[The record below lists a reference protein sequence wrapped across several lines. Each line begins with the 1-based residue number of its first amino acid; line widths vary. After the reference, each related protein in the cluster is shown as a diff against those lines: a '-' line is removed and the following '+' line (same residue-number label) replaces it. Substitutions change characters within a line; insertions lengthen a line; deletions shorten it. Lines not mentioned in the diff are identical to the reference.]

1 MDFVILTISKIN
13 KGTYL
18 CYPHIYELT
27 LQFHVHND
35 TINVHFTK
43 LQQHRSQNSQNVPDP
58 ENQKIVYVHS
68 ITWGCD
74 VSITLGLGGSELPML
89 AVVMQCWDCWAS
101 YESLESR
108 SGLSFS
114 KLPVISKRNVEHCA
128 NTFHILI
135 HVNQWKSS

>member
-68 ITWGCD
+68 IT
-74 VSITLGLGGSELPML
+74 
-89 AVVMQCWDCWAS
+89 
-101 YESLESR
+101 
-108 SGLSFS
+108 
-114 KLPVISKRNVEHCA
+114 
-128 NTFHILI
+128 
-135 HVNQWKSS
+135 